1 MKPSD
6 ETAIF
11 WIRTKGQLNEA
22 EKKLMT
28 GNENEIKNFFKSKLS
43 EITFQLD
50 SKKRKILVNKKT
62 GKPLE
67 MSETLIDD
75 IAVKINLLSGKWLI
89 FIQKEKVD
97 DLWENIEKLATKGKI
112 WNAKVSTSRH
122 PWAAKGTHVICVYT
136 KNYLDKENVMD
147 TREILRQIGINKR
160 LNYKP
165 DIYTILGI
173 YSDNKNDFKLNRV
186 TRKYS

>member
-6 ETAIF
+6 EKAIL

-28 GNENEIKNFFKSKLS
+28 RNENEMRNFLRNRSN

-50 SKKRKILVNKKT
+50 SKRRRILVNKKT

-67 MSETLIDD
+67 MNETLIDD

-97 DLWENIEKLATKGKI
+97 GLWENIEKLATKGKI
-112 WNAKVSTSRH
+112 WNAKVSTLGH
-122 PWAAKGTHVICVYT
+122 PGAAKGTHVICVYT

-173 YSDNKNDFKLNRV
+173 YSDNKKDFKLNRV
-186 TRKYS
+186 TRYIS